1 MPRREV
7 FAMGVNTYR
16 MPDVGL
22 LKSMD
27 ISSTPHTLSH
37 HGSNTSLHELNLQR
51 TRKWMEL

>member
-1 MPRREV
+1 
-7 FAMGVNTYR
+7 MGVNTYR